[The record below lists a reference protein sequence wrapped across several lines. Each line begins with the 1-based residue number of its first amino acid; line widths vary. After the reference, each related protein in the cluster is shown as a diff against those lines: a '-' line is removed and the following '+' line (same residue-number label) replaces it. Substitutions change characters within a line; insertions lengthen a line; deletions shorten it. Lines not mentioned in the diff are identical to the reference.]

1 MMLSHVERPLIV
13 DLNSDLG
20 EGVAQEADLLP
31 LITTANVACGAHA
44 GDAPTMVA
52 TLRLAAQHGVRVGAH
67 PGFFDREYFGR
78 RELMREPA
86 DVLAD
91 CLYQVGA
98 LQALADQLGLRL
110 THIKPH
116 GALYNLVMRRRD
128 LADALVE
135 VARQFRLPLMG
146 LPGSCLERACQG
158 VVPYIAEGFAD
169 RRYRPD
175 GSLVPRSESGSVIES
190 ADEAVAQALDLIRRG
205 VIRSLCVHGD
215 HPKAIEF
222 VRHLREALGS
232 MGVQIQAVS

>member
-1 MMLSHVERPLIV
+1 MVV

-20 EGVAQEADLLP
+20 EGVAQEVELLP
-31 LITTANVACGAHA
+31 LITTANVACGGHA
-44 GDAPTMVA
+44 GDAPTMRT
-52 TLRLAAQHGVRVGAH
+52 TLLLAAEHGVRVGAH
-67 PGFFDREYFGR
+67 PGFFDREHFGR
-78 RELMREPA
+78 RELVRDPE

-91 CLYQVGA
+91 CVYQVGA
-98 LQALADQLGLRL
+98 LHALADHFGLRL

-116 GALYNLVMRRRD
+116 GALYNLAMRRAD
-128 LADALVE
+128 LAEALVE

-175 GSLVPRSESGSVIES
+175 GSLMPRNEPGSLIES
-190 ADEAVAQALDLIRRG
+190 ADEAVTQAVELVRRR

-215 HPKAIEF
+215 HPRAVEF
-222 VRHLREALGS
+222 VRRLRQAMDAVGI
-232 MGVQIQAVS
+232 QIQAVA